1 MGIPSGVS
9 NATKTGF
16 YLILLVMGLTVMGY
30 TVERCIVVDDDNT
43 ALECSKRA
51 HAVLS
56 LGTISAAFC
65 LLLVAI
71 FYSGVGVLL
80 KAELPVALLLV
91 GLWAAAASLVS
102 SPRTRII
109 KQGGGATSSFESSA
123 AFYCSWIG
131 VVIALLLCYWAA
143 SDAGLKVPLPK
154 EKADAAAEADVE
166 KGEATDDDEPVKAAD
181 KGADKDAET
190 PKATPVAD
198 VEAVSAS

>member
-109 KQGGGATSSFESSA
+109 KQGGGRPAPLRAPPPFTARGLGWSLRC
-123 AFYCSWIG
+123 CSVIG
-131 VVIALLLCYWAA
+131 R
-143 SDAGLKVPLPK
+143 PR
-154 EKADAAAEADVE
+154 
-166 KGEATDDDEPVKAAD
+166 
-181 KGADKDAET
+181 T
-190 PKATPVAD
+190 PA
-198 VEAVSAS
+198 